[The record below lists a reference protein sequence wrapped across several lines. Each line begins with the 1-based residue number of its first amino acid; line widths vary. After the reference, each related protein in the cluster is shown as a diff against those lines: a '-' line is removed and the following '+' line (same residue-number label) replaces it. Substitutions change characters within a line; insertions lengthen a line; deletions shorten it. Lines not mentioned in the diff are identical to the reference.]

1 MTTTAVFDEFKR
13 LEHEFKSAIDRRDD
27 AATERL
33 NNAIADLEGKMRD
46 MEKAANRPS
55 VEGHSAED
63 AESKSAFTA
72 YMRKGDKLEAKAMS
86 TLVQTEGGYTVPKQ
100 LAQAIL
106 LAKQDIPALRS
117 VANVISVS
125 TPDFRIPF
133 SPTGAAAAWTGEKD
147 VRNETAAP
155 TIVEIVP
162 KFGELTAKPFVTQT
176 LLEDSAYDIES
187 FIISSVATE
196 FARAEGA
203 AFINGDGVN
212 KPSGLLSVTTALTA
226 DSARAFGTVQ
236 HVTSGAAADIT
247 SADKL
252 MALTMSLKA
261 GYRSNGKWL
270 ANRDALLRARV
281 LKDSTGQFIW
291 RAGLEAGQ
299 ASTLLGYEVVEDEN
313 MPAVAAGSLSM
324 AFGDF
329 KAAYT
334 IADRIG
340 VSMIRDI
347 YSHDPYV
354 AFKTRMRVG
363 GVVVDTN
370 AYKLLK
376 TGA

>member
-1 MTTTAVFDEFKR
+1 MTTTAVFAEFKR

-63 AESKSAFTA
+63 AEAKSAFTA
-72 YMRKGDKLEAKAMS
+72 YMRKGDKIEAKAMS
-86 TLVQTEGGYTVPKQ
+86 TLVPTEGGYTVPKQ

-106 LAKQDIPALRS
+106 LAKQDVPALRS
-117 VANVISVS
+117 IANVISVS

-196 FARAEGA
+196 FARSEGA
-203 AFINGDGVN
+203 AFVNGDGVN
-212 KPSGLLSVTTALTA
+212 KPSGLLNVTSALTGDA
-226 DSARAFGTVQ
+226 TRAFGTVQ

-247 SADKL
+247 SPEKL
-252 MALTMSLKA
+252 VALTMSLKA
-261 GYRSNGKWL
+261 GYRANGKWL
-270 ANRDALLRARV
+270 TNRDALLRARV

-334 IADRIG
+334 IADRVG